1 MPSEKTRYFNRNHSP
16 VRLYDMNDFSKR
28 LPALGTDKLANIL
41 TLRAE
46 TDDVLNKILSVSLA
60 IQDSTNDIS
69 QITDALNFAIHVPE
83 FVPHLEDGYEIIL
96 DEILL
101 QVEDLVKLGKV
112 RLAREIA
119 EYSLL
124 KGTEMLEQFEEGF
137 SWNCSLENVEKWL
150 AEMGDDK

>member
-1 MPSEKTRYFNRNHSP
+1 
-16 VRLYDMNDFSKR
+16 MNDFSKR

-46 TDDVLNKILSVSLA
+46 TDDVLNKMLSVSLA

-69 QITDALNFAIHVPE
+69 QITDALNYAVHIPE
-83 FVPHLEDGYEIIL
+83 FVRHPEDGYEIIL

-112 RLAREIA
+112 RLARKIA
-119 EYSLL
+119 EYSFL

-137 SWNCSLENVEKWL
+137 SWNCSLKNIERWL
-150 AEMGDDK
+150 AETGGNK